1 MFHVRSLLSQFRAI
15 TWFYPCPTET
25 QVRPQD
31 IHFAPAGRFI
41 FGKPLGKG
49 QSSQVMEVTDTTTG
63 RTDLAAKVSEGG
75 KSHQELLQEAMV
87 LKALNSSCRG
97 FPEFI
102 GLFADAERPDT
113 RFMVLQRFRCS
124 VEDLRRE
131 NPSMGGLGV
140 VQTVGMQVLSQLQ
153 AMHQLNLAHGDL
165 KPKNIAV
172 ASVNPLKILRFSE
185 KVLFI
190 SGGVHGFLFFSCG
203 SLIL

>member
-1 MFHVRSLLSQFRAI
+1 M
-15 TWFYPCPTET
+15 
-25 QVRPQD
+25 
-31 IHFAPAGRFI
+31 
-41 FGKPLGKG
+41 
-49 QSSQVMEVTDTTTG
+49 
-63 RTDLAAKVSEGG
+63 AAKVAECGG
-75 KSHQELLQEAMV
+75 KSQGAELLQEAMV
-87 LKALNSSCRG
+87 LKALQRGCG

-102 GLFADAERPDT
+102 GLFTAELDAN

-131 NPSMGGLGV
+131 NPSTGGLSITS

-185 KVLFI
+185 QEVLFI
-190 SGGVHGFLFFSCG
+190 SWVFHGLPLFFLCTPNFVTRP
-203 SLIL
+203 